1 MRALLELPRGGRR
14 RCGTSHSLRPVSGG
28 NPLSGSTLRN
38 LALASLTGSV
48 IVIDQ
53 LSKQHIMETMRLHE
67 SIPIVPNL
75 FSFTYIR
82 NPGAAFGLLAGSSN
96 AFRMVF
102 FGLTSIFALVLLGT
116 ILYRMPERE
125 WMGRLSVSAILGG
138 AVGNLIDRLRFGEV
152 IDFLDVYI
160 DSYHWPA
167 FNVADSAITVGVIFL
182 IIHFMFEKQDVPP
195 VVPEHSSPHTPA
207 P

>member
-1 MRALLELPRGGRR
+1 MKG
-14 RCGTSHSLRPVSGG
+14 SL
-28 NPLSGSTLRN
+28 LRN
-38 LALASLTGSV
+38 LVLASLTGTI
-48 IVIDQ
+48 IVTDQ
-53 LSKQHIMETMRLHE
+53 LSKLHIMQTMRLHE
-67 SIPIVPNL
+67 SIPIIPNL

-102 FGLTSIFALVLLGT
+102 FGITSIFALVLLGT

-125 WMGRLSVSAILGG
+125 WMGRLSISAILGG

-160 DSYHWPA
+160 DNYHWPA
-167 FNVADSAITVGVIFL
+167 FNVADSAITVGVVFL

-195 VVPEHSSPHTPA
+195 VLPEAPAAPTPHS
-207 P
+207 

>member
-1 MRALLELPRGGRR
+1 VKG
-14 RCGTSHSLRPVSGG
+14 SL
-28 NPLSGSTLRN
+28 LRN
-38 LALASLTGSV
+38 LALASLAGTV
-48 IVIDQ
+48 IVTDQ
-53 LSKQHIMETMRLHE
+53 LSKLHIMQTMRLHE
-67 SIPIVPNL
+67 SIPIIPNL

-116 ILYRMPERE
+116 ILYRMPERD

-152 IDFLDVYI
+152 IDFLDVYVEN
-160 DSYHWPA
+160 YHWPA
-167 FNVADSAITVGVIFL
+167 FNIADSAITVGVIFL
-182 IIHFMFEKQDVPP
+182 IVHFMFEKPDAPP
-195 VVPEHSSPHTPA
+195 VAAEPPSAHTPA